1 MRFMSKYAEIT
12 GQNIKYTN
20 VFFHKIKAAKLIY
33 IVKPYFNFIKL
44 SIKKIELNVFI
55 NKKSTKN
62 KLEL

>member
-33 IVKPYFNFIKL
+33 IVKPYFNFIRL
-44 SIKKIELNVFI
+44 SI
-55 NKKSTKN
+55 
-62 KLEL
+62 